1 MATVTPKP
9 LVQGTLLTNSLA
21 TYYTVPASTTATI
34 RAITLCNTDSVSRTI
49 SLYLVA
55 SGGSASA
62 MNQILKDVAMLPGE
76 TIIDDSTRAMNTG
89 DFIRALASLSNV
101 VALRVDGAEITP

>member
-21 TYYTVPASTTATI
+21 TYYTVPGSTTATI
-34 RAITLCNTDSVSRTI
+34 RAITLCNDHSSVVTVT
-49 SLYLVA
+49 LHLVA

-62 MNQILKDVAMLPGE
+62 QNQILKAVSIEAGFTL
-76 TIIDDSTRAMNTG
+76 IDDSTRAMNAG
-89 DFIRALASLSNV
+89 DFIRAVASVTNV
-101 VALRVDGAEITP
+101 VALRVDGAEITG